1 MVVYNEKITLA
12 KIQDLLKI
20 KTSMSTWTR
29 VIVLHTYLCIQKI
42 KNNTILNV
50 ATSFLGEATLQYT
63 FQIFI
68 YILH

>member
-20 KTSMSTWTR
+20 KMSMSTWTS

>member
-20 KTSMSTWTR
+20 KTSMCTWTS
-29 VIVLHTYLCIQKI
+29 VIVLHTYFCIQKI

-50 ATSFLGEATLQYT
+50 TTSFLGEATLQYT

>member
-20 KTSMSTWTR
+20 KTSMSTLTS

-50 ATSFLGEATLQYT
+50 TTSFLGEATLQYT